1 MLKVTNPII
10 PLDYPDPDIIR
21 VGDTYYMVTTT
32 MHFMP
37 GCEILSSS
45 DLVHWSHCT
54 FVYDRLDS
62 TEEQTLQYGKNSYG
76 KGMWAA
82 CLRYHKGH
90 FYVFFVAND
99 TQKTYV
105 YKAKEMAGP
114 WEKSVMAGFY
124 HDCSVLFD
132 EDRVYI
138 AYGNRDIWL
147 TELKPDLSGPMPGG
161 LHRLIISD
169 QDNPNLGYEGA
180 HLYKI
185 NGRYYVFL
193 IHSHPSYW
201 RRIQA
206 CYAANS
212 LTDDFIGKDVLDDD
226 RGYCNQGVAQGGIV
240 DTPEGDWFAVLFQD
254 HGAVGRLPIL
264 VPVHWENSFPVFGEN
279 GKVPAEVIITE
290 TVQNTSRTALVGSD
304 DFRQSYHT
312 PYGLS
317 SHWQF
322 NHEPTMA
329 GFELNPETGEFSL
342 KATTLSKNITEATN
356 TLTQRMWFPTCQGE
370 VTIDGSQ
377 LNIGDIAG
385 LSAFQGA
392 YGFVGITREAEGLFV
407 IMKSRELNDLSLQAM
422 PPDETAGKEWE
433 RFPLPDEIVR
443 VRVEVDFLNMNDK
456 ARFYFKSPTGFQ
468 QIGPD
473 HQLAFKMDHFTGCRF
488 GLFYYATKTIG
499 GTAVFSDF
507 QYIRHRKKDVG
518 NF

>member
-1 MLKVTNPII
+1 MSKAVNPII
-10 PLDYPDPDIIR
+10 PLDYPDPDVIR
-21 VGDTYYMVTTT
+21 VNDTYYMVTTT

-62 TEEQTLQYGKNSYG
+62 TEGQTLQCGKNSYG

-82 CLRYHKGH
+82 CLRYHNGY

-124 HDCSVLFD
+124 HDCSVLFE

-147 TELKPDLSGPMPGG
+147 TELHPDLSGPKPGG

-185 NGRYYVFL
+185 NGRYYIFL

-206 CYAANS
+206 CYVANS

-240 DTPEGDWFAVLFQD
+240 DTPEGNWFAVLFQD

-264 VPVHWENSFPVFGEN
+264 LPIHWENEFPVFGED
-279 GKVPAEVIITE
+279 GKVPV
-290 TVQNTSRTALVGSD
+290 
-304 DFRQSYHT
+304 
-312 PYGLS
+312 
-317 SHWQF
+317 
-322 NHEPTMA
+322 
-329 GFELNPETGEFSL
+329 
-342 KATTLSKNITEATN
+342 
-356 TLTQRMWFPTCQGE
+356 
-370 VTIDGSQ
+370 
-377 LNIGDIAG
+377 
-385 LSAFQGA
+385 
-392 YGFVGITREAEGLFV
+392 
-407 IMKSRELNDLSLQAM
+407 
-422 PPDETAGKEWE
+422 
-433 RFPLPDEIVR
+433 
-443 VRVEVDFLNMNDK
+443 
-456 ARFYFKSPTGFQ
+456 
-468 QIGPD
+468 
-473 HQLAFKMDHFTGCRF
+473 
-488 GLFYYATKTIG
+488 
-499 GTAVFSDF
+499 
-507 QYIRHRKKDVG
+507 
-518 NF
+518 